1 MGTSPPLSSQTILD
15 EPPQEQ
21 NLSNPLDL
29 SVFPPIFVL
38 PTHIALD
45 DLHKLE
51 DELVEYGA
59 NLTYDVTEAKI
70 FLGKVASKKR
80 VEFDLRTR
88 GLWTKEIMTTSHVSK
103 RPLESN
109 AREQPTKRMR
119 RESLSPLPSSAGNSA
134 DVSGDAAE
142 SETESESDHLGRKQ
156 AGYGIPNKS
165 GDAGTT
171 VTVEDSTSDS
181 EIESEARKRPEPV
194 IAQNQSNP
202 FTPAYTDSRLE
213 TPTAHSTNLIRVLKL
228 AWFEDSLKSK
238 SLLPLESYL
247 VYEGLSIPR
256 PTDAAPPEPSP
267 KPASLTTHE
276 TAQKLST
283 LILERAKA
291 DGSTST
297 SVRGPSHYAPSPHGP
312 RRLRNQHQTR
322 TQHLDRSDHQEQLE
336 LLQQATSE
344 HEGTDS
350 ELPPPPQWV
359 RDRLKYAC
367 QRSTPAHPP
376 NEDFMKELEKV
387 KMARLLTGDEIG
399 VRAYSTSIASIGAYP
414 HKFRNPRE
422 ILRLPGCDVKITN
435 LWVEW
440 KNTGHIQAAEE
451 AEKDESLKV
460 LRLFYGIWGVGEK
473 TARDF
478 YYDKGWKDLDDV
490 IEYGWSGLSRVQQI
504 GVKFYDEFLKPI
516 PRREVE
522 FIAEKIREHAVR
534 VRDEGIELLVVGGYR
549 RGKVESNDV
558 DVIISHRDF
567 KKTMNLAKDI
577 VDSLDAEEWISH
589 TLSLHETMTDR
600 AQSTLPFKAVG
611 VASHGT
617 GFDTLD
623 KALVVWQDPNWPT
636 KSQDLERNPN
646 GKNPNIHRRVD
657 IIVSPWRTV
666 GCAVCGWSGGTT
678 FQRDL
683 RRYAK
688 YVKGWKFDSS
698 GVRDRKTGQVVEL
711 EGPEGVSGSMVD
723 AEKKVFEG
731 LGLVYK
737 EPWERWTG

>member
-1 MGTSPPLSSQTILD
+1 MLD
-15 EPPQEQ
+15 EPAEEQ
-21 NLSNPLDL
+21 DLSIPLDL

-59 NLTYDVTEAKI
+59 ILTYDVTEAKI
-70 FLGKVASKKR
+70 FLGNVASKKR

-88 GLWTKEIMTTSHVSK
+88 GLWTKEAMTTAPVSSK
-103 RPLESN
+103 RPLERSVT
-109 AREQPTKRMR
+109 ELPTKRMR
-119 RESLSPLPSSAGNSA
+119 RDNLSPLPSSAGNSA
-134 DVSGDAAE
+134 DVSGDTDE
-142 SETESESDHLGRKQ
+142 SETESEMSHLDEKQ
-156 AGYGIPNKS
+156 IDYGIPNKS
-165 GDAGTT
+165 GDASTAAMI
-171 VTVEDSTSDS
+171 EDSTSGS
-181 EIESEARKRPEPV
+181 EMEGEARKLPEPSTGH
-194 IAQNQSNP
+194 NGSKLS
-202 FTPAYTDSRLE
+202 TPAYIDSGLE
-213 TPTAHSTNLIRVLKL
+213 MPSSHSTNLIRVVKL
-228 AWFEDSLKSK
+228 AWFEDSLKVQ
-238 SLLPLESYL
+238 SLLPLEPYL
-247 VYEGLSIPR
+247 VYEGHSIPR
-256 PTDAAPPEPSP
+256 PTDATSPEASLPQPKPPSP
-267 KPASLTTHE
+267 TQHKPAQQHPS
-276 TAQKLST
+276 

-291 DGSTST
+291 DGLTST

-322 TQHLDRSDHQEQLE
+322 TQHLDRSDYQEQLE

-350 ELPPPPQWV
+350 EIPPPPQWV

-376 NEDFMKELEKV
+376 NEDFIKELEKV

-399 VRAYSTSIASIGAYP
+399 VRAYSTSIASIAAYP
-414 HKFRNPRE
+414 YKFRSLKE

-440 KNTGHIQAAEE
+440 KNTGHIHAVEE
-451 AEKDESLKV
+451 AEKDESLNV
-460 LRLFYGIWGVGEK
+460 IRLFYGIWGVGEK

-490 IEYGWSGLSRVQQI
+490 IEYGWSGLNRVQQI
-504 GVKFYDEFLKPI
+504 GVKFYEEFLNPI

-522 FIAEKIREHAVR
+522 FIAEKIREHAIR
-534 VRDEGIELLVVGGYR
+534 VRDEGIELLIVGGYR
-549 RGKVESNDV
+549 RGKEESNDV

-567 KKTMNLAKDI
+567 EKTKNLAKHI
-577 VDSLDAEEWISH
+577 VDSLDAEEWITH

-636 KSQDLERNPN
+636 KGQDLERNPK

-657 IIVSPWRTV
+657 IIISPWRTV

-698 GVRDRKTGQVVEL
+698 GVRDRKTGQVVTL

-731 LGLVYK
+731 MGLVYR
-737 EPWERWTG
+737 EPWERWTR